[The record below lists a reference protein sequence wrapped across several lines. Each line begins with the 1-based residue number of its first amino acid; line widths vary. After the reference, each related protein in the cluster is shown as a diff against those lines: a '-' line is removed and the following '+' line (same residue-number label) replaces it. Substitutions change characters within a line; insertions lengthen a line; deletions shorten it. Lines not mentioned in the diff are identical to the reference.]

1 MDNKE
6 LMLIQELMDKLSEEM
21 EYGED
26 ELSERLGRKKP
37 EVEILKVE
45 SEIPL
50 DEESIEM
57 PELEE
62 DYEMEDESEDMF
74 GEEKSPEDDLKK
86 RLMKLRG

>member
-37 EVEILKVE
+37 EVEVLKVE
-45 SEIPL
+45 SKIPL

-57 PELEE
+57 SELEE
-62 DYEMEDESEDMF
+62 DCEMEDESEDMF